1 MIKAAPLSSI
11 DYKSACELVRL
22 IRSKEI
28 TPLDLMEL
36 ALKRIEATNPVINAF
51 VDLRG
56 DQALDEARA
65 MTDRLAAGED
75 LGPLGGIPIGVKDL
89 EDVAGMV
96 TSFGSTIY
104 KDHTAA
110 EDSVQVKRLKRAGA
124 IVVGKTNTPEF
135 GFTFFTTNRV
145 YGVTRNPWN
154 PKCTPGGSS
163 GGSAAAVAAGMVSIA
178 TGSDS
183 GGSIRTPAAYTGC
196 FGLKTSFGR
205 IPIGSFPGPLPLL
218 PLHPIAVL
226 GPLTRS
232 VEDAAL
238 FLDCVAGYHPCD
250 PDSLPAP
257 GQSYLQCIE
266 KISPRLRIAF
276 SPTLGY
282 AKVQNDVMR
291 AVEKAV
297 NCFEEMGHSVE
308 IWQKSL
314 PDVADDWFKLL
325 ACDFYAQMHQDLE
338 QNSQKLGRSMVS
350 SLEGLKSF
358 SLKDR
363 IEAQKTKTELNRV
376 LWELFDQFD
385 LLVTPTMPT
394 EAFDAKGPPPAE
406 IDGVSIPLLGSL
418 AFTYPF
424 NLAGNPA
431 ANVPAG
437 FTEKGMPAGLQ
448 IIGPRQ
454 RDDRVLQASF
464 AYEQY
469 RPWNDRRPEIK

>member
-1 MIKAAPLSSI
+1 MIKDSTQAFA
-11 DYKSACELVRL
+11 YRSAREWVGL

-28 TPLDLMEL
+28 TPLELMEMTL
-36 ALKRIEATNPVINAF
+36 ARIEADNPAINAF
-51 VDLRG
+51 VDLRAE
-56 DQALDEARA
+56 QSLDEARV
-65 MTDRLAAGED
+65 MTDRLAAGKD
-75 LGPLGGIPIGVKDL
+75 LGPLGGIPIGVKEL

-104 KDHTAA
+104 KDHIAA

-124 IVVGKTNTPEF
+124 IVVGKTNIPEF
-135 GFTFFTTNRV
+135 GFTFFTTNRI
-145 YGVTRNPWN
+145 YGVTRNPWDL
-154 PKCTPGGSS
+154 KRTPGGSS
-163 GGSAAAVAAGMVSIA
+163 GGSAAAVVAGMVPIA
-178 TGSDS
+178 TGSDY

-205 IPIGSFPGPLPLL
+205 IPSGGFAGPLPLL
-218 PLHPIAVL
+218 PMHSIAVT

-238 FLDCVAGYHPCD
+238 FLDCVAGAHPCD

-257 GQSYLQCIE
+257 DRSYLKCLQ
-266 KISPRLRIAF
+266 KIPARLKIAF

-297 NCFEEMGHSVE
+297 NGFEEMGHCVE
-308 IWQKSL
+308 IWRKSL

-325 ACDFYAQMHQDLE
+325 ACDFYAQIQQDLE
-338 QNSQKLGRSMVS
+338 QNRQELGRSMVA

-363 IEAQKTKTELNRV
+363 IAAQKTKTELNRV

-385 LLVTPTMPT
+385 LLMTPTMPT
-394 EAFDAKGPPPAE
+394 DAFDAKGPPPSE
-406 IDGVSIPLLGSL
+406 IDGVRIPLLGSL

-437 FTEKGMPAGLQ
+437 FTEKGLPAGLQ
-448 IIGPRQ
+448 IIGPRL
-454 RDDRVLQASF
+454 RDDRVLQAAF
-464 AYEQY
+464 AFEQA
-469 RPWNDRRPEIK
+469 RPWKDRWPAIK

>member
-1 MIKAAPLSSI
+1 MTKDATKTFA
-11 DYKSACELVRL
+11 YKSAREWVGL

-28 TPLDLMEL
+28 TPLELMEMTL
-36 ALKRIEATNPVINAF
+36 ARIEADNPAINAF
-51 VDLRG
+51 IDLRAE
-56 DQALDEARA
+56 QSLDEARD
-65 MTDRLAAGED
+65 MTDRLTAGKD

-104 KDHTAA
+104 KDHIAA

-135 GFTFFTTNRV
+135 GFTFFTTNRI
-145 YGVTRNPWN
+145 YGVTRNPWDL
-154 PKCTPGGSS
+154 KRTPGGSS
-163 GGSAAAVAAGMVSIA
+163 GGSAAAVAAGMVPIA
-178 TGSDS
+178 TGSDA

-205 IPIGSFPGPLPLL
+205 IPSGGFAGPLPLL
-218 PLHPIAVL
+218 PMHPIAVT

-232 VEDAAL
+232 VADAAL
-238 FLDCVAGYHPCD
+238 FLDCVAGAHPCD

-257 GQSYLQCIE
+257 DRSYLKCLQ
-266 KISPRLRIAF
+266 KIPARLKIAF

-297 NCFEEMGHSVE
+297 NGFEEMGHCVE

-325 ACDFYAQMHQDLE
+325 ACDFYAQIQQDLE
-338 QNSQKLGRSMVS
+338 QNRQELGRSMVA

-363 IEAQKTKTELNRV
+363 IAAQKTKTELNRV

-385 LLVTPTMPT
+385 LLMTPTMPM
-394 EAFDAKGPPPAE
+394 EAFDAKGPPPSE
-406 IDGVSIPLLGSL
+406 IDGVPIPLLGSL

-431 ANVPAG
+431 ASVPAG
-437 FTEKGMPAGLQ
+437 FTEKGLPAGLQ
-448 IIGPRQ
+448 IIGPRL
-454 RDDRVLQASF
+454 RDDRVLQAAF
-464 AYEQY
+464 AFEQY
-469 RPWNDRRPEIK
+469 RPWKDRRPAIR

>member
-1 MIKAAPLSSI
+1 MIKATSQAFA
-11 DYKSACELVRL
+11 YRSAREFVGL

-28 TPLDLMEL
+28 TPLELMEL
-36 ALKRIEATNPVINAF
+36 TLKRIEAHNPVINAF
-51 VDLRG
+51 VDLRAE
-56 DQALDEARA
+56 QALDEARA

-104 KDHTAA
+104 KDHMAA

-135 GFTFFTTNRV
+135 GFTFFTTNRIYV
-145 YGVTRNPWN
+145 VTRNPWDL
-154 PKCTPGGSS
+154 KRTPGGSS
-163 GGSAAAVAAGMVSIA
+163 GGSAAAVAAGLVAIA
-178 TGSDS
+178 TGSDA

-205 IPIGSFPGPLPLL
+205 IPSGGFAGPLPLL
-218 PLHPIAVL
+218 PMHPIGVL

-238 FLDCVAGYHPCD
+238 FLDCVAGHHACD

-257 GQSYLQCIE
+257 NRSYLQCLQ
-266 KISPRLRIAF
+266 KIPARLKIAF

-282 AKVQNDVMR
+282 ARVQNDVMR

-297 NCFEEMGHSVE
+297 NCFEEMGHRVE
-308 IWQKSL
+308 IWQESL
-314 PDVADDWFKLL
+314 PDVGDDWFKLL
-325 ACDFYAQMHQDLE
+325 ACDFYAQIQQDLE
-338 QNSQKLGRSMVS
+338 QNRQKLGKSMVA
-350 SLEGLKSF
+350 SLEGLASF

-363 IEAQKTKTELNRV
+363 IAAQKTKTELNRV
-376 LWELFDQFD
+376 LGELFDQFD
-385 LLVTPTMPT
+385 LLMTPTMPT
-394 EAFDAKGPPPAE
+394 EAFDAKGPPPGE
-406 IDGVSIPLLGSL
+406 IDGVAIPLLGSL

-424 NLAGNPA
+424 NFAGNPA
-431 ANVPAG
+431 AKVPAG
-437 FTEKGMPAGLQ
+437 LTAKGLPAGLQ
-448 IIGPRQ
+448 IIGPRL
-454 RDDRVLQASF
+454 RDDRVLQAAF
-464 AYEQY
+464 AFEQY
-469 RPWNDRRPEIK
+469 RPWKDRWPEMK